1 MKKLSCPTLLAA
13 VLLCSGC
20 ASIAVTDQ
28 ALAERTSFALGL
40 AKEDFTIS
48 NRVDEGAASRYV
60 VRTKSGQTYRC
71 LVGGSIGLLGRA
83 VSDAVCT
90 KDGEAMRNPLLGR

>member
-1 MKKLSCPTLLAA
+1 MRKLLLLTMLATA
-13 VLLCSGC
+13 LNSSGC

-28 ALAERTSFALGL
+28 ALVERTSFALGI

-60 VRTKSGQTYRC
+60 VRTKAGQTYRC

-90 KDGEAMRNPLLGR
+90 KDGDATRNPLLGR

>member
-1 MKKLSCPTLLAA
+1 MKKLYLPSTLLAA
-13 VLLCSGC
+13 LISCGC

-28 ALAERTSFALGL
+28 ALVERTAFALGI

-48 NRVDEGAASRYV
+48 NRVNEGAASRYL
-60 VRTKSGQTYRC
+60 VRTKSGQSYRC

-83 VSDAVCT
+83 VSDAICT
-90 KDGEAMRNPLLGR
+90 KDGEPARNPLLGR

>member
-1 MKKLSCPTLLAA
+1 MRKLLLPTTLAA
-13 VLLCSGC
+13 SLISSGC
-20 ASIAVTDQ
+20 ASIAITDQ
-28 ALAERTSFALGL
+28 ALVERTAFALGI

-48 NRVDEGAASRYV
+48 NRVDEGAASRYL

-83 VSDAVCT
+83 VSDAICT
-90 KDGEAMRNPLLGR
+90 KDGEAARNPLLGR

>member
-1 MKKLSCPTLLAA
+1 MKKLLLLTMLATA
-13 VLLCSGC
+13 LISSGC
-20 ASIAVTDQ
+20 ASIAVTDR
-28 ALAERTSFALGL
+28 ALVERTSFALGI

-90 KDGEAMRNPLLGR
+90 KDGDATRNPLLGR